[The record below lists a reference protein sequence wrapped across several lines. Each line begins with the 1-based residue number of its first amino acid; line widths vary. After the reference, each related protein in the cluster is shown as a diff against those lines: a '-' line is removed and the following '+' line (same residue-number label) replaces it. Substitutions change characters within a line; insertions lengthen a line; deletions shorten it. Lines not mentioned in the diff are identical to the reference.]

1 MKLKEK
7 LLDNKYVFLTVGI
20 SIFIFFII
28 YALKS
33 IIPIGN
39 NTMLTV
45 DFYHQYSPLLAEL
58 YDKIKMGD
66 NLIYSFNTGLGL
78 PFFRNFFNYL
88 SSPFNIIILL
98 FERDNIVTSFSV
110 IIALK
115 IIFATG
121 AISYFLK
128 NFFNKNSL
136 FITLFGLTYGFSSYF
151 VAFYWNIM
159 WLDGI
164 IYLPLVVLG
173 IKKIIDDDKFNF
185 YIIFL
190 FLSILSNYFIG
201 YMICIFSCIFF
212 LSIYYF

>member
-1 MKLKEK
+1 MNLKQK
-7 LLDNKYVFLTVGI
+7 LLNNKYIFLTFGI

-33 IIPIGN
+33 IIPFGN

-45 DFYHQYSPLLAEL
+45 DFYHQYGPLLAEL

-115 IIFATG
+115 IIFASSVM
-121 AISYFLK
+121 SYFLK
-128 NFFNKNSL
+128 NLFNKNSL
-136 FITLFGLTYGFSSYF
+136 FITVFGLTYGFSSYF
-151 VAFYWNIM
+151 VAFY
-159 WLDGI
+159 
-164 IYLPLVVLG
+164 
-173 IKKIIDDDKFNF
+173 
-185 YIIFL
+185 FL
-190 FLSILSNYFIG
+190 L
-201 YMICIFSCIFF
+201 
-212 LSIYYF
+212 